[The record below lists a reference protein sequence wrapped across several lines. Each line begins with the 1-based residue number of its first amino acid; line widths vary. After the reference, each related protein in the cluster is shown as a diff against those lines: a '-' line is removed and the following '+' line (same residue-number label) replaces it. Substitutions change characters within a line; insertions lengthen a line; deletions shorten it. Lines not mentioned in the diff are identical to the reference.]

1 MNVKK
6 NYQFNMLGRS
16 PELRKR
22 QHQHLPHFGLGLD
35 DEGILGQFQLYAGLS
50 IQRATFSG
58 DFNYADTENNETA
71 NGNAKASFGAMAP
84 FSGSSIF

>member
-1 MNVKK
+1 
-6 NYQFNMLGRS
+6 MLDAALNSGS
-16 PELRKR
+16 DNNIFPY
-22 QHQHLPHFGLGLD
+22 LGLPWMTRVS
-35 DEGILGQFQLYAGLS
+35 GRFQLYAGLS